1 MSTSGN
7 DAVVTAK
14 VFGARLREVR
24 GKLTQECVAK
34 RSVLG
39 QDALTRQRVS
49 NIENG
54 LVPTTGQLRCY
65 LRGCGKPELF
75 EDFERIRN
83 EVAAS
88 PPDGSPARPWRRRA
102 IRVGSAVAAVL
113 AAASV
118 VLVLSTDRSSPVPAA
133 VVAPECAEG
142 FLCFWP
148 EPGYRGAKVQLPP
161 DWAGDG
167 RQCVPLPFPARSM
180 ANRSAERHWGYAG
193 RDCAGGDRTI
203 LQHRGGTEPS
213 ILIQSYIH
221 T

>member
-1 MSTSGN
+1 MST
-7 DAVVTAK
+7 AK
-14 VFGARLREVR
+14 EFGALLREER
-24 GKLTQECVAK
+24 GTLTQECVAK

-54 LVPTTGQLRCY
+54 LLPTAGQLRCY

-75 EDFERIRN
+75 ERFDGIRS
-83 EVAAS
+83 EVKTGQPRAK
-88 PPDGSPARPWRRRA
+88 PWRRRA
-102 IRVGSAVAAVL
+102 IRVGSGVTAGLAVAAVVF
-113 AAASV
+113 A
-118 VLVLSTDRSSPVPAA
+118 LSTDRSGSAPAA
-133 VVAPECAEG
+133 AVAPDCVEG

-148 EPGYRGAKVQLPP
+148 EPGYGGAKVQLPP

-167 RQCVPLPFPARSM
+167 RQCVALPFPARSM
-180 ANRSAERHWGYAG
+180 ANRSAERQWGYAG

-203 LQHRGGTEPS
+203 LQHRGGAEPS

>member
-1 MSTSGN
+1 MST
-7 DAVVTAK
+7 AK
-14 VFGARLREVR
+14 EFGALLREER
-24 GKLTQECVAK
+24 GRLTQECVAK
-34 RSVLG
+34 RSVVG

-54 LVPTTGQLRCY
+54 LLPTAGQLRCY

-75 EDFERIRN
+75 ERFDGIRS
-83 EVAAS
+83 EVKTGPSRAM
-88 PPDGSPARPWRRRA
+88 PWRRRA

-113 AAASV
+113 TAASV
-118 VLVLSTDRSSPVPAA
+118 VLVLSTNGSGPIPAA
-133 VVAPECAEG
+133 VVAPECVEG

-148 EPGYRGAKVQLPP
+148 EPGYGGAKVQLPP

-180 ANRSAERHWGYAG
+180 VNRSAERHWGYAG